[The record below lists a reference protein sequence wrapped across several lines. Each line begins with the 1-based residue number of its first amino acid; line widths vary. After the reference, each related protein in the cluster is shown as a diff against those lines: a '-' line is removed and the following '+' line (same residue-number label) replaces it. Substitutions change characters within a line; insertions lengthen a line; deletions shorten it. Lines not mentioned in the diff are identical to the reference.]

1 MAEEF
6 TFDNVRR
13 PVTGIAWGKTSSP
26 ACFAAKWLKS
36 GKSLGQQLK
45 ELFAKVGSS
54 GPNRQNFRLTLEVK
68 AKFTEK
74 LRVDQQ

>member
-1 MAEEF
+1 M
-6 TFDNVRR
+6 V
-13 PVTGIAWGKTSSP
+13 
-26 ACFAAKWLKS
+26 AKR